1 METLD
6 LIQQQRQIAHK
17 ITAGLT
23 QYRQAIANAAAWE
36 REQAKTESARQQSR
50 QDAEKEYDMAC
61 ERAIEAM
68 FGKPRTEKAQQATEK
83 YIRGVLTKA
92 KAANVTPARDLDSV
106 QAVKSAMVAL
116 QSTKYLPTN
125 VYRILSIIQI
135 ILIIVLPCSCV
146 ITAASVEEDSLLIAL
161 PVFIASVVIVLV
173 FGRWGYNKKFSFH
186 VSKFVR
192 LKSLYMRWLELI
204 DEQAQAEKA
213 SAQRTSQQEREK
225 AGQALAAM
233 VEQVKPAL
241 SQFTDLANSASPPWE
256 DKVWR
261 ETTVGVGAAG
271 IVRLGTFLLESEL
284 TL

>member
-6 LIQQQRQIAHK
+6 LIQQQRQIAHR

-23 QYRQAIANAAAWE
+23 QYRQTMANAAAHE
-36 REQAKTESARQQSR
+36 REQAKIESARQQSR
-50 QDAEKEYDMAC
+50 QDAEGEYR
-61 ERAIEAM
+61 RAIEGAIEAILDGEPE
-68 FGKPRTEKAQQATEK
+68 FAKRETTRRSVLAKAE
-83 YIRGVLTKA
+83 
-92 KAANVTPARDLDSV
+92 AANVTPARDLDSV

-116 QSTKYLPTN
+116 QSTKCTLLPVVEFILAIIGLIATLGFW
-125 VYRILSIIQI
+125 VGWVALLIGASAAGIVLLLSI
-135 ILIIVLPCSCV
+135 LG
-146 ITAASVEEDSLLIAL
+146 
-161 PVFIASVVIVLV
+161 FVIVWV
-173 FGRWGYNKKFSFH
+173 AGRWKFSFRF
-186 VSKFVR
+186 SKVVR